1 MSTHLDLTSMSAD
14 ELIVAYLDGELDAA
28 AKLAVEER
36 LNRDSAF
43 YDRFEFLGSNS
54 VSMDAAFT
62 TLLNDAPVERMKS
75 KLPGAS
81 NLIDKSPALL
91 NRRGFLG
98 AACLMAGVVAGGG
111 LVRFLSSDEDASSRN
126 WRAVVADYMQLY
138 SADTLSNLS
147 DDPSVKADQIARV
160 ANVMQ
165 LPLTTQG
172 LMISGIPFK
181 RAQLLTFN
189 KKPLAQIAY
198 LDPKYGPLALCVTH
212 SSAGKADFHMEQRLG
227 MSIIFWSS
235 ANHSFMVIGRNPP
248 EQLEAI
254 AHQLQSGLEG
264 FG

>member
-1 MSTHLDLTSMSAD
+1 MSTHLDLTAMSAD

-36 LNRDSAF
+36 LESDSAF
-43 YDRFEFLGSNS
+43 YDRFEFLASNS

-62 TLLNDAPVERMKS
+62 ALLDDAPVERMKS
-75 KLPGAS
+75 KLPAALGQ
-81 NLIDKSPALL
+81 IDQSPALPG
-91 NRRGFLG
+91 RRRFLA
-98 AACLMAGVVAGGG
+98 AACLIAGVVAGGG
-111 LVRFLSSDEDASSRN
+111 LVRFLSSKENASSQN

-181 RAQLLTFN
+181 RAQLLTFD

-212 SSAGKADFHMEQRLG
+212 SSTGKTDFQREQRLG
-227 MSIIFWSS
+227 MNIIFWSS
-235 ANHSFMVIGRNPP
+235 ADHSFMLIGRNPP

-254 AHQLQSGLEG
+254 AGQFQSGLKG

>member
-1 MSTHLDLTSMSAD
+1 MSTHLDLTSMSTD

-28 AKLAVEER
+28 AKLAVEDR
-36 LNRDSAF
+36 ANRDSAF
-43 YDRFEFLGSNS
+43 RDRFEFLASNS
-54 VSMDAAFT
+54 VPMDAAFSA
-62 TLLNDAPVERMKS
+62 LLDDAPVERMKS
-75 KLPGAS
+75 KLPPALGQIAQ
-81 NLIDKSPALL
+81 SPALP
-91 NRRGFLG
+91 NRRRFLA
-98 AACLMAGVVAGGG
+98 AACLLAGVVAGGG
-111 LVRFLSSDEDASSRN
+111 LVRLLSLDEAASSQN

-138 SADTLSNLS
+138 SPDTLSNLS

-160 ANVMQ
+160 ASVMQ

-198 LDPKYGPLALCVTH
+198 LDPKYGPVALCVTH
-212 SSAGKADFHMEQRLG
+212 SSTGKIDFQREQRLG
-227 MSIIFWSS
+227 MNIVFWSS

-248 EQLEAI
+248 EQLEVI
-254 AHQLQSGLEG
+254 AHQLQSSLEG

>member
-1 MSTHLDLTSMSAD
+1 MSTHLDLASMSAD
-14 ELIVAYLDGELDAA
+14 ELIVAYLDGELDEAS
-28 AKLAVEER
+28 KLAVEDR
-36 LNRDSAF
+36 ANRDSAF
-43 YDRFEFLGSNS
+43 RDRFEFLASNT

-62 TLLNDAPVERMKS
+62 ALLDDAPIERMKS
-75 KLPGAS
+75 KLPAALGQ
-81 NLIDKSPALL
+81 IGPSPALP
-91 NRRGFLG
+91 NRRRFLA
-98 AACLMAGVVAGGG
+98 AACLMAGAVAGGG
-111 LVRFLSSDEDASSRN
+111 LVRLLSSGEDASSQN

-181 RAQLLTFN
+181 RAQLLTFD

-198 LDPKYGPLALCVTH
+198 LDPRYGPIALCVTH
-212 SSAGKADFHMEQRLG
+212 SSTGKTGFQREQRLG
-227 MSIIFWSS
+227 MNIIFWSS

-248 EQLEAI
+248 DQLEAI
-254 AHQLQSGLEG
+254 ANQLQSNLEG
-264 FG
+264 